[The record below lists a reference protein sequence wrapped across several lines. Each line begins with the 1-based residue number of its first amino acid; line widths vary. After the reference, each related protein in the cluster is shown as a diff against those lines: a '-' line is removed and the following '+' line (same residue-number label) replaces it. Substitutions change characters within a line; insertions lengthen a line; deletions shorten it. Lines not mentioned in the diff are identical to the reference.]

1 MHEQNLAIVKGLV
14 AVAWADGKVCAEE
27 QQVIDALLEAF
38 GATAS
43 EAREVR
49 SFAKTPRSLD
59 DIALT
64 DLSYDDRR
72 LLLHHAVLLT
82 FADGQQQEAEL
93 ALLDELGQKLKIP
106 AAEASLIT
114 SAAAEQAKEL
124 VGLL

>member
-27 QQVIDALLEAF
+27 QQIIEALLEAYR
-38 GATAS
+38 ATPS

-49 SFAKTPRSLD
+49 LFANAPRSLD
-59 DIALT
+59 DICVT

-72 LLLHHAVLLT
+72 LLLHQSVLLT
-82 FADGQQQEAEL
+82 FADGQKQQAEL
-93 ALLDELGQKLKIP
+93 ELLDELGRRLRIQ
-106 AAEASLIT
+106 AAEADQIK
-114 SAAAEQAKEL
+114 SAAAEQAKGL

>member
-27 QQVIDALLEAF
+27 QQIIDALLEAYR
-38 GATAS
+38 ATPS

-49 SFAKTPRSLD
+49 LFAKTPRGLD
-59 DIALT
+59 DISLT

-72 LLLHHAVLLT
+72 FFLHQSVLLT

-93 ALLDELGQKLKIP
+93 ALLDELGRRLRIP
-106 AAEASLIT
+106 ASEAAQIMN
-114 SAAAEQAKEL
+114 AAAEHAKGL